1 MKKKPQ
7 LLLLLFVIAL
17 TCTLLTGCT
26 SCDNNREPSG
36 ESVAPPEKL
45 AYTVNPDGVTC
56 TVTGL
61 GTVRKSELV
70 IPDELDG
77 YRVSVIDADAFF
89 GASIT
94 SLTLPDTVVE
104 IGSNAFFGC
113 ARLCSVTLSEN
124 LLVIREGAFRGCAAL
139 TSICLPERLTRIEQD
154 AFYGCRSLTD
164 VYDLTS
170 DLAVSAGSTDN
181 GSVGRYAEIIH
192 KSK

>member
-7 LLLLLFVIAL
+7 LFLLLFVIAL

-26 SCDNNREPSG
+26 SCDKNREPSG
-36 ESVAPPEKL
+36 ESIAPPEKL

-56 TVTGL
+56 AVTGL

-70 IPDELDG
+70 IPDEIDG
-77 YRVSVIDADAFF
+77 YRVSVIDADAFL

-104 IGSNAFFGC
+104 IGSNAFYGC
-113 ARLCSVTLSEN
+113 ARLGSVTLSKN
-124 LLVIREGAFRGCAAL
+124 LLIIREGAFRGCAAL
-139 TSICLPERLTRIEQD
+139 TSICLPERLSKIEHD

-164 VYDLTS
+164 VYDLTA
-170 DLAVSAGSTDN
+170 DLAVSAGSSDN
-181 GSVGRYAEIIH
+181 GSVGRYAQIIYR
-192 KSK
+192 SK